1 MAAKTF
7 VALRVDCDAATAF
20 ETFTREI
27 DHWWKQGPRNRL
39 IGNRPGIMEFG
50 KDPANGTRY
59 LQEVDKR
66 RPDFI
71 VRAGKVT
78 KWEPGKQLCFEWN
91 WPMADPKEPA
101 TLVDIRFSAL
111 GDYTRITL
119 EHRGLEKL
127 SMAHPGRNGL
137 NDNRF
142 KPMMTHY
149 WQAHL
154 VSLRN
159 RIKSKTMASNA
170 D

>member
-1 MAAKTF
+1 MTAKTF
-7 VALRVDCDAATAF
+7 VALRVECDAQTAF
-20 ETFTREI
+20 DLFTKDI

-50 KDPANGTRY
+50 EKDGVTY

-71 VRAGKVT
+71 VKAGKVT
-78 KWEPGKQLCFEWN
+78 KWEPGKRLSFEWR
-91 WPMADPKEPA
+91 WPMADPKEPV
-101 TLVDIRFSAL
+101 TIVDIRFAPA

-119 EHRGLEKL
+119 EHLGLEKL
-127 SMAHPGRNGL
+127 SNAHPARNGL

-149 WQAHL
+149 WQAHM

-159 RIKSKTMASNA
+159 RIKMHLTANQA

>member
-1 MAAKTF
+1 MSAKTF
-7 VALRVDCDAATAF
+7 VALRVECDAANAF
-20 ETFTREI
+20 DQFTNET

-50 KDPANGTRY
+50 ESGGVRY

-78 KWEPGKQLCFEWN
+78 RWEPGKRLAFEWQ

-101 TLVDIRFSAL
+101 TLVDIRFSAQ

-119 EHRGLEKL
+119 EHLGLEKL

-159 RIKSKTMASNA
+159 RIKLVSNGSSPA
-170 D
+170 